1 MSDADLSR
9 PLAPCSLNFALAE
22 ITVTD
27 ASGTATIIPGTSAE
41 SSIIYEVHTPVELE
55 EHEVRLTKQP
65 YDPYPELRTCATYI
79 VQTLSPGAIAAAKL
93 QARTEEGFKPRYVEV
108 EMMDYALPYEVSIE
122 TALRKDVAAVQA
134 TPNAS
139 RPKSR
144 GSRES
149 VTGNLSDARTDTTW
163 TTGGRIQDSTPRS
176 LQLHISQIPH
186 VTRRAHDV
194 MTLRRTVPWHGVQ
207 SDPGPAPG
215 APVAAITCTGALQS
229 ESIQRPR
236 VRMCS
241 RCAGTRPGPGPV
253 DFGPDQMWVDARG
266 IFFRSSASLY
276 LGPTRP
282 S

>member
-27 ASGTATIIPGTSAE
+27 ASGTATIILGTSAE

-79 VQTLSPGAIAAAKL
+79 VQTKVSPGAIAAAKL

-108 EMMDYALPYEVSIE
+108 EMMDYAPPYEVGIE

-149 VTGNLSDARTDTTW
+149 VTGNLSDAQTDTTW

-186 VTRRAHDV
+186 DEPVCRSEMAIYSTAHAIER
-194 MTLRRTVPWHGVQ
+194 LGNP
-207 SDPGPAPG
+207 SG
-215 APVAAITCTGALQS
+215 ADEDTNLIHLD
-229 ESIQRPR
+229 
-236 VRMCS
+236 
-241 RCAGTRPGPGPV
+241 V
-253 DFGPDQMWVDARG
+253 DFR
-266 IFFRSSASLY
+266 R
-276 LGPTRP
+276 
-282 S
+282 